1 MANDEAAAID
11 RVAKIEEY
19 RRRGKTKRTSASY
32 LDLPAWAYSP
42 EPLLL
47 SDKGKPLANL
57 SNAIIALRNA
67 PECKGKVRYDLF
79 HNRPVCY
86 GAVPWKIDVTAD
98 GDSRV
103 WTDVDD
109 LCCAD
114 WLQRHGIFVSA
125 LIVGQAVTVVAHDSE
140 FHPVRDYL
148 MSCRWDG
155 EPRADSWMIKYLG
168 APDTEFVRA
177 VSGMF
182 LIAGVARIL
191 RPGCKA
197 DCVLVLEGPQ
207 GILKSTALKTLAGPW
222 FTDELADLGTK
233 DAAQQLSGVWIIE
246 MSEMEGVERG
256 QVTRIK
262 SFVSRSVDRYR
273 PPYGHRTIEQPRQCV
288 FAGTVNHDEYLRDET
303 GGRRFWPVQC
313 TNIDIEGLAS
323 VRDQLWAEAR

>member
-1 MANDEAAAID
+1 
-11 RVAKIEEY
+11 
-19 RRRGKTKRTSASY
+19 
-32 LDLPAWAYSP
+32 
-42 EPLLL
+42 
-47 SDKGKPLANL
+47 
-57 SNAIIALRNA
+57 
-67 PECKGKVRYDLF
+67 
-79 HNRPVCY
+79 
-86 GAVPWKIDVTAD
+86 
-98 GDSRV
+98 
-103 WTDVDD
+103 
-109 LCCAD
+109 
-114 WLQRHGIFVSA
+114 
-125 LIVGQAVTVVAHDSE
+125 
-140 FHPVRDYL
+140 
-148 MSCRWDG
+148 
-155 EPRADSWMIKYLG
+155 MIKYLG

-256 QVTRIK
+256 QVNRIK

-323 VRDQLWAEAR
+323 VRDQLWAEARDRYQADEAWWLNTERLQTAAAEEQRDRYQSDPWQDPICKYLLGKDEVTIEEILERELRIGIDHHGNLNPGKWSQGDKNRVARCLRHEGWDRKQVRRANGREWVYRPRLGPVTGVTTAE